1 MIGWCFSDHYSTE
14 NSMSPHERLSEGT
27 AITAVGSGP
36 AVLLAHGA
44 GGGIDANFGPVL
56 RSLAAAHR
64 TLGVDYPGSGLVPPS
79 TGPLML
85 DALADRLVGAADD
98 EGIEEFAVAGFSLG
112 GPVAIRVCARYPER
126 VKAVILTAT
135 FARADT
141 RLRLA
146 AKIWSELYATGDRR
160 LLAEFLTLVAFS
172 DEALEAAGPS
182 VLRESVDALAGAIA
196 PGTREQLTL
205 LQQTDVRADAAQI
218 AAPTLVLVTS
228 RDPLVSIST
237 QRSLHAMIPGARIK
251 ELNSGH
257 LPFAELPDQ
266 WSSEVLAFLEFVGW
280 SDARDRAAAQA
291 DER

>member
-1 MIGWCFSDHYSTE
+1 MIVCCFSDHYSAE
-14 NSMSPHERLSEGT
+14 GRMSPHEGLNEGN

-56 RSLAAAHR
+56 RSVAAAHR
-64 TLGVDYPGSGLVPPS
+64 TLGVDYPGSGLAPVS
-79 TGPLML
+79 TGPLTL

-98 EGIEEFAVAGFSLG
+98 EGIEQFAVAGFSLG

-126 VKAVILTAT
+126 VKALMLTAT
-135 FARADT
+135 FARADA

-146 AKIWSELYATGDRR
+146 AEIWSELYGSGDRR

-172 DEALEAAGPS
+172 DAALEAAGPNG
-182 VLRESVDALAGAIA
+182 LRDGIGALAEAIA
-196 PGTREQLTL
+196 PGTPEQLTL
-205 LQQTDVRADAAQI
+205 VQQLDVRADATQI
-218 AAPTLVLVTS
+218 TAPTLVLVTI
-228 RDPLVSIST
+228 RDPLVSISA
-237 QRSLHAMIPGARIK
+237 QRSLHAMIPGARLK

-266 WSSEVLAFLEFVGW
+266 WSSEVLAFLESVGW
-280 SDARDRAAAQA
+280 SDAQDRAAAA
-291 DER
+291 GER